1 MHEHPTWLNTERSM
15 SAEDASVF
23 AYGMRLV
30 ASADGHLNPRE
41 LAVIASFEACL
52 DGQHDGRGRLP
63 ESLVLP
69 YVHALA
75 LVAVCDG
82 RMGSSEQRVLK
93 SLAEDQGASEEVVAR
108 CVEEAKRQFMDAF
121 AGRSLFRA
129 SVLRVAEDLGVGA
142 AELAALK
149 AEA

>member
-1 MHEHPTWLNTERSM
+1 MQQHPDWLNTARAL
-15 SAEDASVF
+15 SAEDAAIF
-23 AYGMRLV
+23 AHGMRQI

-52 DGQHDGRGRLP
+52 DGETAQGRLP
-63 ESLVLP
+63 EHLVLP

-82 RMGSSEQRVLK
+82 RMGTSEGRVLQ
-93 SLAEDQGASEEVVAR
+93 SLAEEQGVQREVVDR
-108 CVEEAKRQFMDAF
+108 CVEEAKQKFLDRF
-121 AGRSLFRA
+121 AGQSLFRA
-129 SVLRVAEDLGVGA
+129 SVLRVAEDLGVTGD
-142 AELAALK
+142 ELSALK